1 MPAGSAREGN
11 AVEIAIKKV
20 GKRDGQ
26 ERFVLVD
33 SRTREVITV
42 KDVTEVALRRFFTKR
57 EIADNSVDACIERAR
72 QRYAETRKATPI
84 NESSDTMGEDDLL
97 YQLGLDEKPS
107 VH

>member
-1 MPAGSAREGN
+1 M
-11 AVEIAIKKV
+11 EIAIKKV

-33 SRTREVITV
+33 THTRAVITV
-42 KDVTEVALRRFFTKR
+42 KDVTEGALRRFFTKR
-57 EIADNSVDACIERAR
+57 GVADGAVDASLERAR
-72 QRYAETRKATPI
+72 QRYAETTKAAPV

-97 YQLGLDEKPS
+97 FELGLDEKPS